1 MDLGEGVRAI
11 VEEGRRRSMNDDMS
25 SAYRQ
30 LEDVGKGIVIIKE
43 LLLER
48 YSNEAESVLRNVKHQ
63 VEIALGYLDKG
74 SRT

>member
-1 MDLGEGVRAI
+1 
-11 VEEGRRRSMNDDMS
+11 MNDDMS